1 MLINS
6 ALRRIWV
13 TFQLSCLISVVGKEL
28 RRVFLKLFLMN
39 GASFRQILTSRDD
52 KSSQP
57 AETSPKLLSFSKKSL
72 AIFRLREVKK
82 LQKEII
88 LHVIESVV

>member
-1 MLINS
+1 LGNISIELFNQ
-6 ALRRIWV
+6 RR
-13 TFQLSCLISVVGKEL
+13 GK
-28 RRVFLKLFLMN
+28 RAAKGFLEAFFDEWSEFAAN
-39 GASFRQILTSRDD
+39 FDTRDD